1 MKLHLK
7 QNISQ
12 TRILLEGVLI
22 PILLNNRFTSC
33 SLINFYFLLP
43 HIAHFDNI
51 IDLLFLGFEN
61 LRFVFPVF
69 FLHFTLL
76 YT

>member
-12 TRILLEGVLI
+12 TGILLEGVLI

-33 SLINFYFLLP
+33 SLINFYF
-43 HIAHFDNI
+43 
-51 IDLLFLGFEN
+51 
-61 LRFVFPVF
+61 
-69 FLHFTLL
+69 FTTT
-76 YT
+76 YCTF